1 MTNFLETFS
10 FLYDPKRPLIFNSK
24 EFLVLFIIFYGIYI
38 LRRKAYYFR
47 IIYVSLFSLY
57 FYYKCSGFYFGL
69 LIFSSVVDYYI
80 ASYIYNSESKS
91 TKKLALFLSVFINLG
106 LLFYFKY
113 TNFFIEN
120 INFLTSGNLKNLDIF
135 LPIGISFYTFQTM
148 SYTID
153 VYRNKLKPTNN
164 FLEFLFFVSFF
175 PQLVAGPI
183 VRASQ
188 FIPQI
193 AKTPRLS
200 DYRLDK
206 ALLLIMGG
214 LIKKVIISDYISVNF
229 VDRIFD
235 APEKYSAFE
244 NLLGT
249 YGYTIQIYCDFS
261 GYSDMAIGLALLMG
275 FTLPSNFRSP
285 YQSTSITEFWRRWHI
300 SLSTWLRDYLYIS
313 LGGNRKGQIRTYIN
327 LFLVMFFGGL
337 WHGASWKYVLWG
349 MMHGTML
356 AIERFFKQFINIPK
370 NKLTTFTKWFLTLH
384 FVIFCWIFFRAS
396 NYDTAILI
404 IKNIGNIFN
413 ENIDILHRISEY
425 RYILGII
432 IFAFITHLTPN
443 KYFFIGYKIFK
454 KMNVIFKVV
463 LFSFVMW
470 LVYLF
475 INSEVQPFIYF
486 QF

>member
-1 MTNFLETFS
+1 
-10 FLYDPKRPLIFNSK
+10 
-24 EFLVLFIIFYGIYI
+24 
-38 LRRKAYYFR
+38 
-47 IIYVSLFSLY
+47 
-57 FYYKCSGFYFGL
+57 
-69 LIFSSVVDYYI
+69 
-80 ASYIYNSESKS
+80 
-91 TKKLALFLSVFINLG
+91 
-106 LLFYFKY
+106 
-113 TNFFIEN
+113 
-120 INFLTSGNLKNLDIF
+120 
-135 LPIGISFYTFQTM
+135 
-148 SYTID
+148 
-153 VYRNKLKPTNN
+153 
-164 FLEFLFFVSFF
+164 
-175 PQLVAGPI
+175 
-183 VRASQ
+183 
-188 FIPQI
+188 
-193 AKTPRLS
+193 
-200 DYRLDK
+200 
-206 ALLLIMGG
+206 
-214 LIKKVIISDYISVNF
+214 
-229 VDRIFD
+229 
-235 APEKYSAFE
+235 
-244 NLLGT
+244 
-249 YGYTIQIYCDFS
+249 
-261 GYSDMAIGLALLMG
+261 
-275 FTLPSNFRSP
+275 
-285 YQSTSITEFWRRWHI
+285 
-300 SLSTWLRDYLYIS
+300 
-313 LGGNRKGQIRTYIN
+313 
-327 LFLVMFFGGL
+327 MFFGGL